1 MVFQKFYQLSTF
13 MPQYSFLMELQ
24 SSYQKAIAFAGAKHK
39 DQKVPGTQSSYL
51 IHLSNVAMETMIAGG
66 NTPHFDLD
74 FAVQVALLHDVL
86 EDTSTT
92 FSELQQTFGLKI
104 ADAVLALSK
113 DETLKPEAQI
123 PDSLERIKLQSK
135 EVWAVKLA
143 DRISNMQQ
151 PPRHWD
157 QFKIMAYQKMA
168 RMILSTLKGGNA
180 YLEKRLEEKILD
192 YNRYIK

>member
-1 MVFQKFYQLSTF
+1 MDIQTLYQN
-13 MPQYSFLMELQ
+13 
-24 SSYQKAIAFAGAKHK
+24 AIKFAGAKHQ

-51 IHLSNVAMETMIAGG
+51 LHLSNVAMETMIASEHTA
-66 NTPHFDLD
+66 NFDLG
-74 FAVQVALLHDVL
+74 FGVQVALLHDVL

-92 FSELQQTFGLKI
+92 FKELQAAFGLKI

-113 DETLKPEAQI
+113 DETVKAENQI

-143 DRISNMQQ
+143 DRISNMQK
-151 PPRHWD
+151 PPPHWD

-168 RMILSTLKGGNA
+168 RLILSTLKGGNA
-180 YLEKRLEEKILD
+180 YLEKRLEQKILD
-192 YNRYIK
+192 YKQYIG

>member
-1 MVFQKFYQLSTF
+1 MD
-13 MPQYSFLMELQ
+13 LQ
-24 SSYQKAIAFAGAKHK
+24 SLYQKAITFAGEKHG

-51 IHLSNVAMETMIAGG
+51 LHLSNVAMETMIAAGHT
-66 NTPHFDLD
+66 NDFDLG

-92 FSELQQTFGLKI
+92 FDELQATFGLKI

-113 DETLKPEAQI
+113 NEALESQAQI

-143 DRISNMQQ
+143 DRISNMQA
-151 PPRHWD
+151 PPAHWD
-157 QFKIMAYQKMA
+157 KFKVIAYHKMA
-168 RMILSTLKGGNA
+168 RVILSTLKGGNT
-180 YLEKRLEEKILD
+180 YLEKRLEEKIQA
-192 YNRYIK
+192 YNEFIQ

>member
-1 MVFQKFYQLSTF
+1 MQLQTDYQN
-13 MPQYSFLMELQ
+13 
-24 SSYQKAIAFAGAKHK
+24 AINYAAERHK

-51 IHLSNVAMETMIAGG
+51 VHLTTVAMETMIAGE
-66 NTPHFDLD
+66 NTAYFDRG
-74 FAVQVALLHDVL
+74 FAVQVALLHDLL

-92 FSELQQTFGLKI
+92 FSEIQAEFGLKI

-113 DETLKPEAQI
+113 NTALESEEQI

-143 DRISNMQQ
+143 DRISNMQK
-151 PPRHWD
+151 PPVHWD
-157 QFKIMAYQKMA
+157 QFKIIAYQKMA
-168 RMILSTLKGGNA
+168 RVILSTLKGGNA

-192 YNRYIK
+192 YNQYII

>member
-1 MVFQKFYQLSTF
+1 
-13 MPQYSFLMELQ
+13 MELQ
-24 SSYQKAIAFAGAKHK
+24 SFYQKAIAFAGEKHL

-51 IHLSNVAMETMIAGG
+51 VHLSNVAMETMVAGG
-66 NTPHFDLD
+66 HSADFDLG

-92 FSELQQTFGLKI
+92 FAELQAVFGLKI

-113 DETLKPEAQI
+113 DQAFKPEAQI

-135 EVWAVKLA
+135 EVWTVKLA

-151 PPRHWD
+151 PPKHWD

-180 YLEKRLEEKILD
+180 YLEQRLEEKILD
-192 YNRYIK
+192 YNQYIK